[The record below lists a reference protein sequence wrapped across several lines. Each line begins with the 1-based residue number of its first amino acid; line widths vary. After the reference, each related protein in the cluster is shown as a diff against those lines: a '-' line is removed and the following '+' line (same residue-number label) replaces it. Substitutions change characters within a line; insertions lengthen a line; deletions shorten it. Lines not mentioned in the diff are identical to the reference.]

1 MTHRRTI
8 HVPSAQAATVLEA
21 LVTTYAVKADALAVA
36 AGGYQD
42 TREPLAVVLDARRE
56 LAEAEDLL
64 EGLGWRL
71 GPRGDD
77 LELAGPA
84 GLVREVL
91 YGALLAAAEA
101 AVDRCREYEAG
112 RAGRAALATAIA
124 DLTAVHELFATLEA
138 SEAL

>member
-1 MTHRRTI
+1 MAHDRTI
-8 HVPSAQAATVLEA
+8 RVPAAQAAAVLEA
-21 LVTTYAVKADALAVA
+21 VLTTYAVKADALAVA

-42 TREPLAVVLDARRE
+42 TREPLAVVQDARRE

-64 EGLGWRL
+64 EGLGWHL
-71 GPRGDD
+71 GPSGDD

-91 YGALLAAAEA
+91 YGALVAAAES
-101 AVDRCREYEAG
+101 AVERCREYEAAQVD
-112 RAGRAALATAIA
+112 RDALAASIASLGAIHA
-124 DLTAVHELFATLEA
+124 LFANVEE

>member
-1 MTHRRTI
+1 MTHHRTI
-8 HVPSAQAATVLEA
+8 RVPAAQGAAVLEA

-56 LAEAEDLL
+56 LAEAEDVL
-64 EGLGWRL
+64 EALGWRL
-71 GPRGDD
+71 GPHSDD

-112 RAGRAALATAIA
+112 HADRDALATAIT
-124 DLTAVHELFATLEA
+124 DLTAVHDLFAALEA
-138 SEAL
+138 SDAL